1 MLCNTEKTSQ
11 NKMLKPYDMA
21 KMKNKKQKLS
31 WHILNSSED
40 TIKILH
46 ITLSHVIC
54 IWGKWI
60 FDANNTYALPLS
72 SKSIHRCIGNVTGKY
87 NEDMENVIQMN
98 IIAGYEFTIPK
109 VIVNKMKN
117 RNK

>member
-1 MLCNTEKTSQ
+1 MQVTS
-11 NKMLKPYDMA
+11 
-21 KMKNKKQKLS
+21 
-31 WHILNSSED
+31 
-40 TIKILH
+40 
-46 ITLSHVIC
+46 SHVIC
-54 IWGKWI
+54 IWGKWV

-72 SKSIHRCIGNVTGKY
+72 QESIHRCIGNVTGKY